1 MIDDTLVHKK
11 VKDFNRTLSI
21 LPGFIKGAFITK
33 FKFTLK
39 TISRYQSSFR
49 KGYIYCATLTSNTD
63 RKRQKTVDRGD
74 PSGALLTKL
83 SKEFDCLPYEF
94 LNAKL
99 DACGFEINSLR
110 LIYDYLSSRKQ
121 RVKLTPQLDQEK
133 NCMIYQRG
141 HFLDHCFFKTF
152 FFVTCSTSS
161 NVQT

>member
-1 MIDDTLVHKK
+1 MT
-11 VKDFNRTLSI
+11 
-21 LPGFIKGAFITK
+21 
-33 FKFTLK
+33 
-39 TISRYQSSFR
+39 
-49 KGYIYCATLTSNTD
+49 
-63 RKRQKTVDRGD
+63 KTVDD
-74 PSGALLTKL
+74 PSGALLNEL
-83 SKEFDCLPYEF
+83 SKEFDCLPYKF

-121 RVKLTPQLDQEK
+121 RVKLTLHLVQEK

-161 NVQT
+161 KVQT